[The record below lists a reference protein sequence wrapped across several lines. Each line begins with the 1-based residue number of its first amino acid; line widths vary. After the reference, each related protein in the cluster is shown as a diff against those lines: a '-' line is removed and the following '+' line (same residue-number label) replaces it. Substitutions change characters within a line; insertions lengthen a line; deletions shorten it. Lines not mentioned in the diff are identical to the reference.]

1 MRSFRRVTLRV
12 ATAAVSV
19 ASVFLLATCD
29 LSKITSTPVPPDA
42 AKIGQLF
49 SISPDSLVTLAG
61 AVNLSTTGFKTDPTH
76 IIRWAS
82 SNKTI
87 VAVDSVSGLMSG
99 IALGS
104 ATITGRLLGPEL
116 DTGYTHS
123 LAVRVRYKGIK
134 VAPIDSIV
142 GLGLIKAVLVNGTNN
157 ANAIQTPSVST
168 ATLSTHDSG
177 SAASTFTAI
186 SGQAVVGKKP
196 GRAYVVALFDSF
208 RDSALVRMRQ
218 VAKSIVFP
226 TTDYVATAINVNRL
240 VPLTVKDVADSV
252 IAAPTLSWRIADT
265 LVATIGASTGVLK
278 VKKNDTTRIFVATD
292 TVVRSQKLTVL
303 QLVSTLNRTAGDSQ
317 SFTVAQPL
325 PVSPQVTALDSGG
338 TAVSGATVTFRI
350 GVNGGTV
357 STDSVKL
364 TDANGRATFGA
375 WTLGTK
381 AGAQTVI
388 ATAGIATT
396 TFTATGLPQAPAKV
410 GFTTQPASAQAG
422 QAITPAVAVSIQDQY
437 GNTNTS
443 ATNTVSIG
451 FGANPGGATLGGTTS
466 VAAVAG
472 VATFT
477 DLSVSAAATAY
488 TLAASSG
495 SLTSGTSSAF
505 DVFGVPTKLAFVA
518 IPSTTPTGITISPAV
533 RVAVQD
539 ANGSTVTNAT
549 NTVTL
554 SINNCG
560 TCPVAGTGTLSGTV
574 SVAAVNGIA
583 TFNSIVMSGVA
594 NQYKLAAAAAGLT
607 AALSNPFNVTGTNIW
622 SSQTAMPA
630 ARSGAAGGVINGI
643 MYVAGGQ
650 STTDQ
655 TSLQAFDVSAGTW
668 SVLASLPG
676 GRYQGSGTGVIN
688 SELYEAGGW
697 TTSPGLPNNNLFIYT
712 PSSNTWRS
720 GAAMPILSA
729 CGATGVIGG
738 KLYVATGCDGFSG
751 YRNFLHVYDPATNA
765 WAALASSPNA
775 HANSAFGV
783 IGGKLLVVG
792 GFNAAGN
799 VIHGILDVYDPVAN
813 TWTTK
818 APMPTG
824 RVGAVGAVVNGKL
837 YVIGGSTNG
846 SNSLTTVEVYDPVAD
861 SWTTVASMPTP
872 RAFSAVGVANGV
884 IYVAGGGSGAA
895 PLNIFESYVP

>member
-42 AKIGQLF
+42 AKIRQLF
-49 SISPDSLVTLAG
+49 SIVGDSLVTLG
-61 AVNLSTTGFKTDPTH
+61 GTLDLGVSSTSDLTH
-76 IIRWAS
+76 TVQRWKS
-82 SNKTI
+82 SNPAI
-87 VAVDSVSGLMSG
+87 VAIDSASGLMTG
-99 IALGS
+99 VALGT
-104 ATITGRLLGPEL
+104 ATITARLLAPEL
-116 DTGYTHS
+116 DTGYAQSTS
-123 LAVRVRYKGIK
+123 VRVRYKGIK

-142 GLGLIKAVLVNGTNN
+142 GLGLAKAILVNGTNN
-157 ANAIQTPSVST
+157 ANVIQTPAVTT

-196 GRAYVVALFDSF
+196 GRAYVVAFFDRF

-252 IAAPTLSWRIADT
+252 IAAPTLSWRVADT

-292 TVVRSQKLTVL
+292 TVVRSQKLTVQ
-303 QLVSTLNRTAGDSQ
+303 QLIATLNRTAGDSQ
-317 SFTVAQPL
+317 SFTVAQTL
-325 PVSPQVTALDSGG
+325 PVAPQVTALDSGG
-338 TAVSGATVTFRI
+338 TAASGATVTFRI
-350 GVNGGTV
+350 GVNGGTL

-364 TDANGRATFGA
+364 TDANGRATLGS

-388 ATAGIATT
+388 VTGGIATT

-410 GFTTQPASAQAG
+410 GFTTQPSAVQAG
-422 QAITPAVAVSIQDQY
+422 QAITPAIAVSIQDQY

-443 ATNTVSIG
+443 ATNTVSVG
-451 FGANPGGATLGGTTS
+451 FSSNPGGATLGGTTS
-466 VAAVAG
+466 MAAVAG
-472 VATFT
+472 VATFNN
-477 DLSVSAAATAY
+477 LSVSAAGTAY
-488 TLAASSG
+488 SLAASSG
-495 SLTSGTSSAF
+495 SLTSATSSAF
-505 DVFGVPTKLAFVA
+505 NVFGVPTKLGFVA
-518 IPSTTPTGITISPAV
+518 IPTTTPTGITISPAV
-533 RVAVQD
+533 LVAVQA

-554 SINNCG
+554 SINNCA
-560 TCPVAGTGTLSGTV
+560 TCPAAGTGTLSGTV
-574 SVAAVNGIA
+574 SVAAVDGIA

-594 NQYKLAAAAAGLT
+594 NQYQLGAAAAGLT
-607 AALSNPFNVTGTNIW
+607 AALSNQFNVTGTNIW
-622 SSQTAMPA
+622 SSQPAMPA
-630 ARSGAAGGVINGI
+630 ARSQAAGGVINGI
-643 MYVAGGQ
+643 MYVAGGFN
-650 STTDQ
+650 TTEQ
-655 TSLQAFDVSAGTW
+655 TSLQAFDISAGTW
-668 SVLASLPG
+668 SLLATMPG

-688 SELYEAGGW
+688 GELYVAGGW
-697 TTSPGLPNNNLFIYT
+697 TTSPGLPNNNLFIYA
-712 PSSNTWRS
+712 PSSNAWRS

-729 CGATGVIGG
+729 CGATGVISG
-738 KLYVATGCDGFSG
+738 KLYVATACDGFSG
-751 YRNFLHVYDPATNA
+751 YRSFLHVYDPATNA
-765 WAALASSPNA
+765 WTALASSPNS

-783 IGGKLLVVG
+783 IGGKLYVVG
-792 GFNAAGN
+792 GYNATGSA
-799 VIHGILDVYDPVAN
+799 ITGILDVYDPVAN

-818 APMPTG
+818 APMPTA

-837 YVIGGSTNG
+837 YVIGGSSNG
-846 SNSLTTVEVYDPVAD
+846 SNTLTTVEVYDPVAD

-872 RAFSAVGVANGV
+872 RSFSAVGVANGV
-884 IYVAGGGSGAA
+884 IYVAGGSSGTA
-895 PLNIFESYVP
+895 PLNVFEAYVP